1 MKRVVVMQDGFIYRD
16 VLTDKPSVTVGRNP
30 ENDIQIDNKV
40 VSGVHLRLTLS
51 PELLVEDLGSTNG
64 TLVNGVKIDKPTPF
78 NFGKMISIVRYQ
90 IYVLDEKKQQEKGG
104 SGESTWKVDSP
115 PSS

>member
-16 VLTDKPSVTVGRNP
+16 VLTDKPSVTVGRNA

-64 TLVNGVKIDKPTPF
+64 TLVNGQRISGPTPLS
-78 NFGKMISIVRYQ
+78 FGKVVTIVRFQ
-90 IYVLDEKKQQEKGG
+90 IYVLDEKKNAGPAG
-104 SGESTWKVDSP
+104 SGETTLKVG
-115 PSS
+115 